1 MAKEYALRPCPVRP
15 GLVKDLREQ
24 LEALA
29 TSGTHVTGTLAQE
42 SLSGTAAY
50 VLADIL
56 RWVEAM
62 DALIRVE
69 GVRLQAGSEAQQ
81 LELLQKIR
89 AELQQQSARGRT

>member
-1 MAKEYALRPCPVRP
+1 MADVYEVRPCPVRP

-29 TSGTHVTGTLAQE
+29 TSGTHVTGTLVQE
-42 SLSGTAAY
+42 SLSGAAAY

-56 RWVEAM
+56 RWVEAL

-69 GVRLQAGSEAQQ
+69 GVRLQAGSEARR
-81 LELLQKIR
+81 LELLQQIR
-89 AELQQQSARGRT
+89 AELHR